1 MVINEVYKDALE
13 EIFNIGIGQ
22 AASLLNEITESH
34 ISLQV
39 TNLDILS
46 GEEAN
51 HYLNRHFQ
59 SCHLSSVCLDF
70 RGAFSGAIKLIFPM
84 ESATELVTY
93 LNYEN
98 QDVLSSKPDSYFY
111 QDWDF
116 LKVGT
121 LTEVG
126 NIVLNG
132 VMGPIANLLN
142 CHISY
147 FIPVYLEGSIQQLC
161 RSHTI
166 VPQEK
171 ILLAQSRFLSEGL
184 QITGEI
190 LLIFHLGSLDTL
202 MTAIEQELLDDQ

>member
-1 MVINEVYKDALE
+1 MVITEVYKDALE

-46 GEEAN
+46 SEEAN
-51 HYLNRHFQ
+51 DRLAKHFEA
-59 SCHLSSVCLDF
+59 CHLSSVCLDF
-70 RGAFSGAIKLIFPM
+70 RGAFSGAIKLIFPV

-93 LNYEN
+93 LNDDN
-98 QDVLSSKPDSYFY
+98 RDPLSIS

-116 LKVGT
+116 LKIGT

-126 NIVLNG
+126 NIILNG

-161 RSHTI
+161 SSYGI
-166 VPQEK
+166 VPHEE

-190 LLIFHLGSLDTL
+190 LLIFHLGSLDAL
-202 MTAIEQELLDDQ
+202 MSAIDQELLIDQ